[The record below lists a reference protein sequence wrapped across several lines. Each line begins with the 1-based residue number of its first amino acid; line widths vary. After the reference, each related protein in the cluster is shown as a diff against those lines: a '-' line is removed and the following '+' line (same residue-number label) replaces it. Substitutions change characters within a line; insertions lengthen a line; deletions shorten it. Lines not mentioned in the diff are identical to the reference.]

1 MTAKEEM
8 LLYEHIDWA
17 RRAMKKQ
24 MPLPI
29 RKEARLEFCSM
40 SYMYKL
46 SCGMRKTSRWTI
58 YSHGEDVTF

>member
-40 SYMYKL
+40 CYFSLGNRDKGWQFCPH
-46 SCGMRKTSRWTI
+46 CGQKF
-58 YSHGEDVTF
+58 EEE

>member
-1 MTAKEEM
+1 MKMYLVDNFENKV
-8 LLYEHIDWA
+8 YEGECLRD
-17 RRAMKKQ
+17 
-24 MPLPI
+24 LS
-29 RKEARLEFCSM
+29 RKAYLSM